1 MDIIEAIQAR
11 HSVRRYTDAPIE
23 EEKVNALKAVIN
35 EINAESGLHFQFVV
49 NEPEAFSG
57 TMAHYG
63 HFSGVKNYFV
73 LAGKKRRDRAVGY
86 YGEKLVLAA
95 QMLGLNT
102 CWVAL
107 TFNKKK
113 TEFSLDKGEKFYVV
127 ISVGY
132 GITQGKPHPSK
143 SAQEIG
149 GVTDASPDWYKKG
162 IEAVLLAPTAVDQ
175 QKFTFTLN
183 GDTVTSKP
191 GVGFYTDM
199 DLGIAQYHFDT
210 ATGKRCFGL

>member
-1 MDIIEAIQAR
+1 MDINEAMQAR

-23 EEKVNALKAVIN
+23 EDKIDELNALIK
-35 EINAESGLHFQFVV
+35 EINAESGLHFQFVI

-63 HFSGVKNYFV
+63 HFSGVRNYFV
-73 LAGKKRRDRAVGY
+73 LAGKKRMDREVGY
-86 YGEKLVLAA
+86 FGEKLVLAA

-132 GITQGKPHPSK
+132 GITQGKPHTSK
-143 SAQEIG
+143 SAQELG
-149 GVTDASPDWYKKG
+149 GVTEASPDWYKKG
-162 IEAVLLAPTAVDQ
+162 IEAVLLAPTAVNQ
-175 QKFTFTLN
+175 QKFTFALA

-199 DLGIAQYHFDT
+199 DLGIAQYHFDE
-210 ATGKRCFGL
+210 ATGKRWFGL

>member
-23 EEKVNALKAVIN
+23 EEKVNALKEVIK

-73 LAGKKRRDRAVGY
+73 LAGKKRMDREVGY

-113 TEFSLDKGEKFYVV
+113 TEILLDKGEKFYVV

-199 DLGIAQYHFDT
+199 DLGIAQYHFDM